1 MRCGFNRVKI
11 LPKVVEKR
19 GLIMDTY
26 PDMVSFSI
34 LKNARQ
40 AKDLAYKA
48 LKKAKDGELE
58 EARRL
63 LSISDAACSVAQQAE
78 SELLTFDMT
87 GREHVREHSR
97 DHLMSSILATEL
109 VHEMVEKYH
118 SEND

>member
-1 MRCGFNRVKI
+1 
-11 LPKVVEKR
+11 
-19 GLIMDTY
+19 MDTY

-48 LKKAKDGELE
+48 LEKAKDGELE

-63 LSISDAACSVAQQAE
+63 LSISDAACSAAQQAE
-78 SELLTFDMT
+78 TELLTFDMT

-109 VHEMVEKYH
+109 VHEMSRSIIPKTT
-118 SEND
+118 ENPKKTGTPKLDREED

>member
-1 MRCGFNRVKI
+1 
-11 LPKVVEKR
+11 
-19 GLIMDTY
+19 MDTY

-63 LSISDAACSVAQQAE
+63 LSISDAACSAAQQSE
-78 SELLTFDMT
+78 TELLTFDMT

>member
-63 LSISDAACSVAQQAE
+63 LSISDAACSAGGV
-78 SELLTFDMT
+78 
-87 GREHVREHSR
+87 
-97 DHLMSSILATEL
+97 
-109 VHEMVEKYH
+109 
-118 SEND
+118 

>member
-1 MRCGFNRVKI
+1 
-11 LPKVVEKR
+11 
-19 GLIMDTY
+19 MDTY

-48 LKKAKDGELE
+48 LEKAKDGELE

-63 LSISDAACSVAQQAE
+63 LSISDAACSAAHQAE
-78 SELLTFDMT
+78 TELLTFDMT